1 MIKMTKKIKTQILI
15 AIFVLSAFSLQACV
29 QNSDIQTDVPQA
41 SATLDESPI
50 RTPRPKEPT
59 AQPTAAKPTFTAIS
73 NTQTATPVPTQ
84 TPEKVIFTVTG
95 GNLNVRRG
103 PRLAYNYVSVLYDGD
118 VAVAVGRDRIGSWLL
133 IEFPSNPGA
142 KGWVTTETKYSTVE
156 GDISSLP
163 IVKVEAAVPA
173 FIRNCTKHTIL
184 VQPVNVELLN
194 KYNEPYN
201 IEHFDVG
208 TYQIYDL
215 DVSGNVRLKDISLAE
230 GRTVDIIYDGTG
242 EKSKCE

>member
-1 MIKMTKKIKTQILI
+1 MIKMIEKSKLEILV
-15 AIFVLSAFSLQACV
+15 AILALAMFGLQACAQFADV
-29 QNSDIQTDVPQA
+29 QTDVPHA
-41 SATLDESPI
+41 SPMPSKTPTW
-50 RTPRPKEPT
+50 TPRPKAPT
-59 AQPTAAKPTFTAIS
+59 AFPTVTLIS
-73 NTQTATPVPTQ
+73 NTQTATPAPTG
-84 TPEKVIFTVTG
+84 TPKEVTFAVTG

-103 PRLAYNYVSVLYDGD
+103 PSLAYNYLSVLYDGD
-118 VAVAVGRDRIGSWLL
+118 VAIAVGRDRLRLNRWLL
-133 IEFPSNPGA
+133 IELPSNPGA

-163 IVKVEAAVPA
+163 LVNVEAAIPA

-194 KYNEPYN
+194 KYNEPFN
-201 IEHFDVG
+201 IEHFDVS

-215 DVSGNVRLKDISLAE
+215 DVPGNVRLEDITLSE